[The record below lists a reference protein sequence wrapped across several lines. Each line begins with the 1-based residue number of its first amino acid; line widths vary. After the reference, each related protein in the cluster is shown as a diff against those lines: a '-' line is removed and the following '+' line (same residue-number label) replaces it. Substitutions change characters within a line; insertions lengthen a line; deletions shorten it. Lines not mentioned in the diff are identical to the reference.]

1 MQVVVDLFFD
11 EIAYKLIYAYAA
23 QRERMAVFIL
33 GRRHHQRA
41 EFDLR
46 LTFKHRL
53 NDAHGDGGNESV
65 SNVLHVEVLAKMLLN
80 RPRNVLL
87 KGALMRAAQGR
98 VLPVDERIILFAIL
112 RSMRKGYIYIV
123 SFQMDNRIESG
134 SRHIIIEQIFQ
145 TVPADN
151 APAVEEDCQA
161 GVEVGI
167 VAQHHVDRLIFKV
180 EVEEEFG
187 VGFKVN
193 IGAVL
198 FVRVF
203 VMIFLQTPAFKRC
216 LVHPPFA
223 ITAHDKLQ
231 AQCIDGFQADAVKSH
246 AGREDRSIV
255 FRPGVQL

>member
-1 MQVVVDLFFD
+1 M
-11 EIAYKLIYAYAA
+11 
-23 QRERMAVFIL
+23 
-33 GRRHHQRA
+33 
-41 EFDLR
+41 
-46 LTFKHRL
+46 
-53 NDAHGDGGNESV
+53 
-65 SNVLHVEVLAKMLLN
+65 
-80 RPRNVLL
+80 
-87 KGALMRAAQGR
+87 
-98 VLPVDERIILFAIL
+98 LPVDKRVILFAIL

-134 SRHIIIEQIFQ
+134 RRHIIIEQIFQ

-161 GVEVGI
+161 GVEVGV
-167 VAQHHVDRLIFKV
+167 VAQHRVDRLIFKM
-180 EVEEEFG
+180 EVEKEFG
-187 VGFKVN
+187 IGFKVN

-246 AGREDRSIV
+246 AGCEDRSVV
-255 FRPGVQL
+255 FRPGIQLRDRINQ

>member
-1 MQVVVDLFFD
+1 
-11 EIAYKLIYAYAA
+11 
-23 QRERMAVFIL
+23 
-33 GRRHHQRA
+33 
-41 EFDLR
+41 
-46 LTFKHRL
+46 
-53 NDAHGDGGNESV
+53 
-65 SNVLHVEVLAKMLLN
+65 
-80 RPRNVLL
+80 
-87 KGALMRAAQGR
+87 
-98 VLPVDERIILFAIL
+98 
-112 RSMRKGYIYIV
+112 MRKGYIYIV
-123 SFQMDNRIESG
+123 APKMDNRIESG
-134 SRHIIIEQIFQ
+134 RRHIIIEQIFQ

-167 VAQHHVDRLIFKV
+167 VAQHRVDRLIFKV

-203 VMIFLQTPAFKRC
+203 VMIFLQAAALKCR

-231 AQCIDGFQADAVKSH
+231 AQCIDGFQADAVKTH
-246 AGREDRSIV
+246 AGCKYGRVI
-255 FRPGVQL
+255 FRAGVQL